1 MGFSLPKINVS
12 LPSSLSAAVKA
23 KPSLVAMVGAAALLS
38 PVGAVVG
45 LGAYEAIK
53 HPDEVKSTLGHAADA
68 VKAAAP
74 VVASTIEKGA
84 VAAGKGAKEA
94 VGAVGSGLTTLMM
107 PLMVVGGLAVA
118 MMILKK

>member
-1 MGFSLPKINVS
+1 MGLSLPKINVS

-23 KPSLVAMVGAAALLS
+23 KPSLIAMVGAAAVLS

-53 HPDEVKSTLGHAADA
+53 HPDQVKSTLSHAADS

-74 VVASTIEKGA
+74 VVASTIGHAA
-84 VAAGKGAKEA
+84 VEVGKGAKSA